1 MQTLKPIFLV
11 ILLVLSSMSGCL
23 SGEESEKESEEK
35 IDVTGNNETVEQTSD
50 IVAACSGD
58 SINASACNVESVYGS
73 GDELL
78 APVEFSAHH
87 HSFDESHHPPGLD
100 HKHDHSLEPP
110 SFPDTIETATTS
122 TSGRSCS
129 SAELVGLS
137 SQDLVTY
144 LVSSTD
150 QCIYYFWTFNQEIQD
165 TITDSNLQYVSNEI
179 ISLSATYQGDNTQ
192 GMHQLL
198 FFLRVSLYHEY
209 YQSGVSFSQQTLD
222 ATQLAAESLEDSQHI
237 LDEGNAARKIL
248 RQLVILTDTAG
259 YGHEFIPLYQ
269 TILDT
274 FIVQTTMDHYY
285 SGSTVYSVFYSVA
298 RNVDRPDFNAHQGL
312 PDLLVRISEISLDT
326 GDILIP
332 NDDVW
337 AVNWAIW
344 SFARVA
350 YTDAPDYYDL
360 GCQYVI
366 DAENHHYD
374 PSDYNQPFLWALNV
388 HESFYGNGCIN
399 PDNDL
404 SLDELLD
411 DIEAQLFPNT
421 FYFDNQR
428 IIIKTPL
435 ETQDVEPLYYALKE
449 VFSQF
454 FRLSESKQPVA
465 NDPNYVV
472 EIIIYGTRDAYR
484 AYQPL
489 LYGTSSNNGGIYVEQ
504 WGQIFTF
511 EREES
516 ESIYTLEELL
526 KHEYSH
532 YLVGRH
538 LSQGGWGEGEFYEGD
553 RITWFNEGL
562 AEYLSG
568 STKREGVA
576 LRESIMNKIN
586 NDGTYRLTV
595 QQVTESTYQS
605 GFKFYRYSNL
615 LIDYL
620 IENQDWTVRS
630 LMECMYLNDI
640 DCYDNIVEQLLL
652 QPDIE
657 LEYQAH
663 IDDALLLLSSYG
675 PPEAEYLPPEELNIV
690 ETYYVENR
698 IRESRYGYDAECD
711 YNIKTSLPRYRCI
724 GTFHLNETTYQ
735 TTEKSWSL
743 FNSQLDDMMNS
754 MADNEDLNN
763 LGDAVC
769 WFDRILVEPTV
780 REQFNHTTKWH
791 CEVPIPIDEYPVQ
804 NTIVEQILEDIS
816 RTRANGTVECS
827 ESEDNQ
833 ILCRIGVE
841 SVWFDSNTD
850 QSEMIDNLHHYV
862 REIANQIHAASP
874 VLYGQNSCSVSE
886 DYEYQ
891 DVATDMMKVSS
902 ILSCQWTVN

>member
-1 MQTLKPIFLV
+1 
-11 ILLVLSSMSGCL
+11 MSGCL

-35 IDVTGNNETVEQTSD
+35 IDVTDDNETVEQVTE

-58 SINASACNVESVYGS
+58 SINTSACNVESVYGS

-78 APVEFSAHH
+78 APFEFSAHH
-87 HSFDESHHPPGLD
+87 HSFDDSHHPPGLG

-110 SFPDTIETATTS
+110 SFPDRIETVSTS

-129 SAELVGLS
+129 SADLIELS
-137 SQDLVTY
+137 PQDLVTY

-150 QCIYYFWTFNQEIQD
+150 QCINYFWTFNSEIGA
-165 TITDSNLQYVSNEI
+165 TITDSNLQYVSNEV
-179 ISLSATYQGDNTQ
+179 ISLSSDYQGDNSQ

-209 YQSGVSFSQQTLD
+209 YQSSVSFTQETLD
-222 ATQLAAESLEDSQHI
+222 ATQLAAETLGGSQYI

-248 RQLVILTDTAG
+248 RQLVILTDTGG
-259 YGHEFIPLYQ
+259 YSHEFIPLYQ

-298 RNVDRPDFNAHQGL
+298 RNVDKPGFNAHQGL
-312 PDLLVRISEISLDT
+312 PDLLARISEISLDT

-344 SFARVA
+344 TFARVA
-350 YTDAPDYYDL
+350 YTDDPDYYEL
-360 GCQYVI
+360 GCEYVI

-374 PSDYNQPFLWALNV
+374 PSDYNEPFLWALNV
-388 HESFYGNGCIN
+388 HESFYGNGCNN
-399 PDNDL
+399 PVNDL
-404 SLDELLD
+404 SLDELLN

-421 FYFDNQR
+421 YDFDNQR

-435 ETQDVEPLYYALKE
+435 ETQDVEPLYYSLKE

-454 FRLSESKQPVA
+454 FRLSESKQPVD

-532 YLVGRH
+532 YLVGRY
-538 LSQGGWGEGEFYEGD
+538 LSQGGWGEGEFYEDD

-562 AEYLSG
+562 AEYLAG
-568 STKREGVA
+568 STNRDGVV
-576 LRESIMNKIN
+576 LRESIMNRIN
-586 NDGTYRLTV
+586 NDGAYRLTV

-630 LMECMYLNDI
+630 LMECMYINDI

-657 LEYQAH
+657 QEYQSH

-675 PPEAEYLPPEELNIV
+675 PPEVEFLPPEELNLV
-690 ETYYVENR
+690 ETYYVEDN
-698 IRESRYGYDAECD
+698 IRGSRYGYDAECD
-711 YNIKTSLPRYRCI
+711 YNIRTSLPRFRCT
-724 GTFHLNETTYQ
+724 GTFHLNDTIYETTD
-735 TTEKSWSL
+735 KSWSV
-743 FNSQLDDMMNS
+743 FNSQLDDLMNS
-754 MADNEDLNN
+754 MASDEDLNN
-763 LGDAVC
+763 LDDAVC
-769 WFDRILVEPTV
+769 WFDRILIEPTF

-791 CEVPIPIDEYPVQ
+791 CEVPIPIDEYPAQ
-804 NTIVEQILEDIS
+804 NTVVDQMLEDIS
-816 RTRANGTVECS
+816 RTRANSTVECY
-827 ESEDNQ
+827 EPQTN
-833 ILCRIGVE
+833 LVTCRIGVD
-841 SVWFDSNTD
+841 SVWFESDIS
-850 QSEMIDNLHHYV
+850 QSIMIDNLHHYA
-862 REIANQIHAASP
+862 REIINQIHAASP
-874 VLYGQNSCSVSE
+874 VLYGQYYCTVSD
-886 DYEYQ
+886 DYQYQ
-891 DVATDMMKVSS
+891 DVGEDMMKVSS
-902 ILSCQWTVN
+902 EMSCEWTLS

>member
-1 MQTLKPIFLV
+1 MNNKIPWFLAILMFTTIFA
-11 ILLVLSSMSGCL
+11 GCL
-23 SGEESEKESEEK
+23 SGEESEEESEEK
-35 IDVTGNNETVEQTSD
+35 IDITDDNETVEQVME

-58 SINASACNVESVYGS
+58 SINTSACNVESVYGS

-78 APVEFSAHH
+78 APFEFSAHH
-87 HSFDESHHPPGLD
+87 HSFDDSHHPPGLD
-100 HKHDHSLEPP
+100 QKHGQSLEPP
-110 SFPDTIETATTS
+110 SFPDRIETVSTS

-129 SAELVGLS
+129 SSDLIDLS
-137 SQDLVTY
+137 PQDLVTY

-150 QCIYYFWTFNQEIQD
+150 QCINYFWTFNLEIGA
-165 TITDSNLQYVSNEI
+165 TITDSNLQYVSNEV
-179 ISLSATYQGDNTQ
+179 ISLSSDYQGDNSQ
-192 GMHQLL
+192 GMHQLI
-198 FFLRVSLYHEY
+198 FFLRVSLYHEH
-209 YQSGVSFSQQTLD
+209 YQSSVSFTQETLD
-222 ATQLAAESLEDSQHI
+222 ATQLAAETLGDSQYI

-248 RQLVILTDTAG
+248 RQLVILTDTGG
-259 YGHEFIPLYQ
+259 YSHEFIPLYQ

-298 RNVDRPDFNAHQGL
+298 RNVDKPGFNAHQGL
-312 PDLLVRISEISLDT
+312 PDLLARLSEISLDT
-326 GDILIP
+326 DDILIP

-350 YTDAPDYYDL
+350 YTDNPDYYAL
-360 GCQYVI
+360 GCEYVI

-374 PSDYNQPFLWALNV
+374 SSDYNEPFLWALNV
-388 HESFYGNGCIN
+388 HESFYGNVCVN
-399 PDNDL
+399 PENDF
-404 SLDELLD
+404 SLNELLD

-421 FYFDNQR
+421 YVFDNQR

-435 ETQDVEPLYYALKE
+435 ETQVVRPLYYSLKE

-516 ESIYTLEELL
+516 ESIYTLEELI

-532 YLVGRH
+532 YLVGRY
-538 LSQGGWGEGEFYEGD
+538 LSQGGWGEGEFYDDD

-562 AEYLSG
+562 AEYLAG
-568 STKREGVA
+568 STNRDGVV
-576 LRESIMNKIN
+576 LRESIMNRIN
-586 NDGTYRLTV
+586 NDGEYRLTV
-595 QQVTESTYQS
+595 QQITESTYQS

-630 LMECMYLNDI
+630 LMECMYVNDI
-640 DCYDNIVEQLLL
+640 DCYDSIVEQLLL

-657 LEYQAH
+657 QDYQSH

-675 PPEAEYLPPEELNIV
+675 PPEVEFIPPEDLDLV
-690 ETYYVENR
+690 ETYYVENN
-698 IRESRYGYDAECD
+698 IQESRHGYDAECD
-711 YNIKTSLPRYRCI
+711 YNIRTSLLRFRCT
-724 GTFHLNETTYQ
+724 GTFHLNDTIYETTDR
-735 TTEKSWSL
+735 SWSY
-743 FNSQLDDMMNS
+743 FNSLLDEMMNS
-754 MADNEDLNN
+754 MAGNEGLNN
-763 LGDAVC
+763 LKDATC
-769 WFDRILVEPTV
+769 WFDRILIEPTF
-780 REQFNHTTKWH
+780 REQFNHTTNWH
-791 CEVPIPIDEYPVQ
+791 CEVPIPVDEYPAQ
-804 NTIVEQILEDIS
+804 NTVVEQILEDIS
-816 RTRANGTVECS
+816 RTRANSTVECLEPQTNLVS
-827 ESEDNQ
+827 
-833 ILCRIGVE
+833 CRIGVE
-841 SVWFDSNTD
+841 SVWFESDAD
-850 QSEMIDNLHHYV
+850 QSVMIDNLHHYA
-862 REIANQIHAASP
+862 REIINQIHAASP
-874 VLYGQNSCSVSE
+874 VLYGQYSCTLSD
-886 DYEYQ
+886 DYQYQ
-891 DVATDMMKVSS
+891 DVGVDMWFVSS
-902 ILSCQWTVN
+902 QVNCQWTVN